1 MAKEKDLD
9 TLDAVELVSQLNEAK
24 EELFNLRFQRVTG
37 QLDNTARIGQV
48 RRQVARIMTAIR
60 AREIAEAKAQ

>member
-1 MAKEKDLD
+1 MAKDKDLD

>member
-9 TLDAVELVSQLNEAK
+9 TLDAVELVSQLNDAK